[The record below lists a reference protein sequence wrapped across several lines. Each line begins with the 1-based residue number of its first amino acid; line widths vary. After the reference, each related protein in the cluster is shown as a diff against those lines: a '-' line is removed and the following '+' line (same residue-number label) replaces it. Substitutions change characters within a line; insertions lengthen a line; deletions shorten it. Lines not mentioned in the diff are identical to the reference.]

1 MREDNKNLLLA
12 IVLSGIVLIAWNY
25 FYGVPT
31 MQQQQRAAQS
41 PAVQQTQ
48 PPVPGQPSPSQAG
61 GPSAPVP
68 GTVPSTPAVPAIETR
83 EAALQRSPR
92 VTVETPSLRGS
103 INLRGGR
110 IDDVALKNYRETVDP
125 RSPNIVLFAPS
136 GSQNPYY
143 AEFGWVGTDP
153 AALPTPDTVWTADAQ
168 TLTPERR

>member
-25 FYGVPT
+25 FYGMPQ
-31 MQQQQRAAQS
+31 MKQQREAAQ
-41 PAVQQTQ
+41 PPIVQQTQ
-48 PPVPGQPSPSQAG
+48 PPTPGQPSPSQAG
-61 GPSAPVP
+61 GPSLPVP
-68 GTVPSTPAVPAIETR
+68 GTVPAAPGAPAVPVIESR

-92 VTVETPSLRGS
+92 VTIETPSIRGS

-136 GSQNPYY
+136 GTQNPYY
-143 AEFGWVGTDP
+143 AEFGWVGT
-153 AALPTPDTVWTADAQ
+153 T
-168 TLTPERR
+168 